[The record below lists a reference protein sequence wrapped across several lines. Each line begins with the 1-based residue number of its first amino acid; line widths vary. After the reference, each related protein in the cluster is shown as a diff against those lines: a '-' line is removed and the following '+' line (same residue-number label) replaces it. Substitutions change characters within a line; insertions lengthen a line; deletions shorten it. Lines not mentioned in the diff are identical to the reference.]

1 MSDHSSFDS
10 TSQTLSS
17 QDSIFQ
23 DSTSKNSA
31 SQNSAMQSNPTQ
43 DIDDSQMHSVA
54 NSAEMLVEP
63 DIDALLD
70 IADEASV
77 TWVREQEQL
86 DEVIKALEVCGRV
99 ALDTEFIKRDT
110 YYPRLALV
118 QLNTGDHIYLLD
130 APQLQLAELW
140 QALSEVDVAIW
151 HACGEDLGIFYLLS
165 GCPPLTNIFDTQIAL
180 SYLTGQLQ
188 MGYQQALDDQLDMHI
203 DKEQSQSDWLQR
215 PLSDEQEQYAIDDV
229 RFLPAL
235 YLSLEYNLK
244 KQGLYDY
251 VWADCQ
257 LYAYELYQTQHVAD
271 DAMYLTMA
279 DYRYNSQQ
287 MAILQAVATWRE
299 ELARATNQPRTF
311 VIKKQAV
318 REIITEKPNSM
329 RELAHKTTMHR
340 SMLRLYGEELLKVIK
355 EAKNL
360 APVEHP
366 ECLLPPYRSKN
377 KVLSKAVQQ
386 AIDAQAERI
395 GVPANV
401 LMRKK
406 WLGQLYEVIAF
417 DKDLAELPQGLKG
430 WRNDWVMQTLIPVIK
445 KHKTELQQGMGIN
458 V

>member
-1 MSDHSSFDS
+1 MSNNASITS
-10 TSQTLSS
+10 T
-17 QDSIFQ
+17 
-23 DSTSKNSA
+23 
-31 SQNSAMQSNPTQ
+31 QSNLSDNATT
-43 DIDDSQMHSVA
+43 DDLLTPSSSTDMT
-54 NSAEMLVEP
+54 SAELLSAP

-70 IADEASV
+70 IADEAIV
-77 TWVREQEQL
+77 TWVREQSQL
-86 DEVIKALEVCGRV
+86 QEVIDALATCGRV

-118 QLNTGDHIYLLD
+118 QLNTGNHIYLLD
-130 APQLQLAELW
+130 APQLQLGDFW
-140 QALSEVDVAIW
+140 QALSKVDVAIW

-235 YLSLEYNLK
+235 YLSLEYELK

-257 LYAYELYQTQHVAD
+257 LYASDLYAAQQVED
-271 DAMYLTMA
+271 EAMYLTMA

-287 MAILQAVATWRE
+287 MAILKAVATWRE

-318 REIITEKPNSM
+318 REIITEKPSNM

-355 EAKNL
+355 EAKDL
-360 APVEHP
+360 HPAEHP
-366 ECLLPPYRSKN
+366 DCLLPPYRSKN
-377 KVLSKAVQQ
+377 KILSKAVQQ
-386 AIDAQAERI
+386 AIDDYARTI
-395 GVPANV
+395 GVPASV

-417 DKDLAELPQGLKG
+417 DQDMSNLPQGLKG
-430 WRNDWVMQTLIPVIK
+430 WRHEWVVQTLIPVIE
-445 KHKTELQQGMGIN
+445 KHKTELQQGMGIR

>member
-1 MSDHSSFDS
+1 MSNTASIESNPQH
-10 TSQTLSS
+10 TLSADPIEQS
-17 QDSIFQ
+17 SHTI
-23 DSTSKNSA
+23 A
-31 SQNSAMQSNPTQ
+31 SVELPA
-43 DIDDSQMHSVA
+43 
-54 NSAEMLVEP
+54 EP

-70 IADEASV
+70 IADEVAI
-77 TWVREQEQL
+77 TWVRQQSGL
-86 DEVIKALEVCGRV
+86 DEVIQALATCGRV

-118 QLNTGDHIYLLD
+118 QLNVGDYIYLLD
-130 APQLQLAELW
+130 APQLQLADFWE
-140 QALSEVDVAIW
+140 ALRKVDVAIW

-203 DKEQSQSDWLQR
+203 DKEHSQSDWLQR

-235 YLSLEYNLK
+235 YLSLEYELK
-244 KQGLYDY
+244 KQGLYEY
-251 VWADCQ
+251 VWEDCQ
-257 LYAYELYQTQHVAD
+257 LYASDLYEAQNVEDEQ
-271 DAMYLTMA
+271 MYLTMA
-279 DYRYNSQQ
+279 DYRYTAEQ

-299 ELARATNQPRTF
+299 ELARSTNQPRTF

-318 REIITEKPNSM
+318 REIITEKPNTM

-340 SMLRLYGEELLKVIK
+340 SMLRLYGDELLKVIK
-355 EAKNL
+355 DAKNL
-360 APVEHP
+360 HP
-366 ECLLPPYRSKN
+366 TEYPDCLLPPYRSKN

-386 AIDAQAERI
+386 AIDNQAEI
-395 GVPANV
+395 TGVPASV

-406 WLGQLYEVIAF
+406 WLGQLYEGIAF
-417 DKDLAELPQGLKG
+417 DKDISELPQGLKG
-430 WRNDWVMQTLIPVIK
+430 WRNDWVMQTFIPLIEA
-445 KHKTELQQGMGIN
+445 HKTELQQGMGIN

>member
-1 MSDHSSFDS
+1 MSNHAVNASNVQEDSSYVVDES
-10 TSQTLSS
+10 VTDESIQASS
-17 QDSIFQ
+17 GI
-23 DSTSKNSA
+23 
-31 SQNSAMQSNPTQ
+31 
-43 DIDDSQMHSVA
+43 DIDMLLETA
-54 NSAEMLVEP
+54 N
-63 DIDALLD
+63 
-70 IADEASV
+70 EAVV
-77 TWVREQEQL
+77 TWVREQDQL
-86 DEVIKALEVCGRV
+86 DEVIDALATCGRV

-130 APQLQLAELW
+130 APQLQLGELW
-140 QALSEVDVAIW
+140 QALSQVDVAIW

-188 MGYQQALDDQLDMHI
+188 MGYQQALADQLEIHI

-235 YLSLEYNLK
+235 YLQLEDKLK
-244 KQGLYDY
+244 AQGLFDY

-257 LYAYELYQTQHVAD
+257 LYASDLYEAQQVED

-279 DYRYNSQQ
+279 DYRYTSEQ
-287 MAILQAVATWRE
+287 MAILKAVATWRE
-299 ELARATNQPRTF
+299 GLARATNQPRTF

-329 RELAHKTTMHR
+329 RELAHKTTIHR
-340 SMLRLYGEELLKVIK
+340 SMLRLYGEELLKVIRD
-355 EAKNL
+355 AKNL
-360 APVEHP
+360 SPTEYPA
-366 ECLLPPYRSKN
+366 CLLPPYRSKN

-386 AIDAQAERI
+386 AIDEHAKVLGI
-395 GVPANV
+395 PANV

-417 DKDLAELPQGLKG
+417 DQDMSNLPQGLKG
-430 WRNDWVMQTLIPVIK
+430 WRNEWVIQTLIPVIE
-445 KHKTELQQGMGIN
+445 KHKAELQQGMGIR

>member
-1 MSDHSSFDS
+1 MLAFISSYQCRYLPVSNNALTDLNLQNTLFADPIEQSSS
-10 TSQTLSS
+10 TTV
-17 QDSIFQ
+17 
-23 DSTSKNSA
+23 
-31 SQNSAMQSNPTQ
+31 
-43 DIDDSQMHSVA
+43 SVELPA
-54 NSAEMLVEP
+54 EP

-70 IADEASV
+70 TADEV
-77 TWVREQEQL
+77 TITWVRQQSGL
-86 DEVIKALEVCGRV
+86 DEVIKALATCGRV

-110 YYPRLALV
+110 YYPLLALV
-118 QLNTGDHIYLLD
+118 QLNVGDHIYLLD
-130 APQLQLAELW
+130 APQLQLDELW
-140 QALSEVDVAIW
+140 QALIKVDVAIW

-203 DKEQSQSDWLQR
+203 DKEQSQSDWLRR

-235 YLSLEYNLK
+235 YLSLEYELK

-257 LYAYELYQTQHVAD
+257 LYASDLYDVQQVEDEAV
-271 DAMYLTMA
+271 YLTLA
-279 DYRYNSQQ
+279 DYRYTSQQ
-287 MAILQAVATWRE
+287 MAILQSVATWRE

-318 REIITEKPNSM
+318 REIITEQPSSM

-340 SMLRLYGEELLKVIK
+340 SMLRLYGEELLKVIRD
-355 EAKNL
+355 AKNL
-360 APVEHP
+360 PAAEHP
-366 ECLLPPYRSKN
+366 ACLLPPYRSKN

-386 AIDAQAERI
+386 AIDDHAQTI
-395 GVPANV
+395 GVPASV

-417 DKDLAELPQGLKG
+417 DKDLSELPQGLKG
-430 WRNDWVMQTLIPVIK
+430 WRYEWVVRILIPVIEQ
-445 KHKTELQQGMGIN
+445 HKIELQQGMGIRI
-458 V
+458 

>member
-1 MSDHSSFDS
+1 MSSSSS
-10 TSQTLSS
+10 TANFQNSPSNSDDTAVTKAVSS
-17 QDSIFQ
+17 DAASVN
-23 DSTSKNSA
+23 NSA
-31 SQNSAMQSNPTQ
+31 HINSVNTNSAYTNLTT
-43 DIDDSQMHSVA
+43 A
-54 NSAEMLVEP
+54 LVEP

-70 IADEASV
+70 IADEAAI
-77 TWVREQEQL
+77 TWVREQYQL
-86 DEVIKALEVCGRV
+86 KEVIDALAVCGRV

-118 QLNTGDHIYLLD
+118 QLNVGDHIYLLD
-130 APQLQLAELW
+130 APELQLTELW
-140 QALSEVDVAIW
+140 QALIKVDVAIW

-165 GCPPLTNIFDTQIAL
+165 DCPPLTNIFDTQIAL

-188 MGYQQALDDQLDMHI
+188 MGYQQALDEQLDMHI
-203 DKEQSQSDWLQR
+203 DKEQSQSDWLRR

-235 YLSLEYNLK
+235 YLSIEHALK
-244 KQGLYDY
+244 SQGLYDY

-257 LYAYELYQTQHVAD
+257 LYAAELYAMQNVED

-287 MAILQAVATWRE
+287 MAVLQAVATWRE

-318 REIITEKPNSM
+318 REIITENPSNM

-340 SMLRLYGEELLKVIK
+340 SMLRLYGDELMKVITD
-355 EAKNL
+355 AKML

-366 ECLLPPYRSKN
+366 ACLLPPYRSKN
-377 KVLSKAVQQ
+377 KVLSKAVQ
-386 AIDAQAERI
+386 DAVAERAEQI
-395 GVPANV
+395 GVPENV

-417 DKDLAELPQGLKG
+417 NKDISELPQGLQG
-430 WRNDWVMQTLIPVIK
+430 WRNEWVTQSLIPVIET
-445 KHKTELQQGMGIN
+445 HKAELQQGMG
-458 V
+458 VR

>member
-1 MSDHSSFDS
+1 MSNHAPTAS
-10 TSQTLSS
+10 TAA
-17 QDSIFQ
+17 I
-23 DSTSKNSA
+23 
-31 SQNSAMQSNPTQ
+31 QSNLV
-43 DIDDSQMHSVA
+43 DNINVAASDDLLAPSISSKIE
-54 NSAEMLVEP
+54 SADLPSEP

-70 IADEASV
+70 SADEAAV
-77 TWVREQEQL
+77 TWVREQNGL
-86 DEVIKALEVCGRV
+86 AEVIDALATCGRV

-118 QLNTGDHIYLLD
+118 QLNTGNHIYLLD
-130 APQLQLAELW
+130 APQLQLTELW
-140 QALSEVDVAIW
+140 QALAKVDVAIW

-235 YLSLEYNLK
+235 YLSLEYALK

-257 LYAYELYQTQHVAD
+257 LYASDLYDAQHVED
-271 DAMYLTMA
+271 NAMYLTMA
-279 DYRYNSQQ
+279 DYRYTSQQ

-299 ELARATNQPRTF
+299 ELARSTNQPRTF

-318 REIITEKPNSM
+318 REIITEKPSNM

-340 SMLRLYGEELLKVIK
+340 SMLRLYGEELLKVINQ
-355 EAKNL
+355 AKNL
-360 APVEHP
+360 HP
-366 ECLLPPYRSKN
+366 AEYPDCLLPPYRSKN

-386 AIDAQAERI
+386 AIDDHARAI
-395 GVPANV
+395 GVPDNV

-417 DKDLAELPQGLKG
+417 DKELSELPEGLKG
-430 WRNDWVMQTLIPVIK
+430 WRNDWVINTLIPVIK

-458 V
+458 VR

>member
-1 MSDHSSFDS
+1 MSN
-10 TSQTLSS
+10 TAPTE
-17 QDSIFQ
+17 
-23 DSTSKNSA
+23 
-31 SQNSAMQSNPTQ
+31 SNPQNTLAT
-43 DIDDSQMHSVA
+43 DEVHHSV
-54 NSAEMLVEP
+54 NPDELVDLPVEP

-70 IADEASV
+70 IADEVTV
-77 TWVREQEQL
+77 TWVRKQSQL
-86 DEVIKALEVCGRV
+86 DEVIEALATCGRV

-110 YYPRLALV
+110 YYPRLALI
-118 QLNTGDHIYLLD
+118 QLNTGNHVYLLD
-130 APQLQLAELW
+130 APQLQLSELW
-140 QALSEVDVAIW
+140 QALMKVDVAIW

-188 MGYQQALDDQLDMHI
+188 MGYQQALDEQLDMHI

-235 YLSLEYNLK
+235 YLSLEYALK
-244 KQGLYDY
+244 SQGLYKY
-251 VWADCQ
+251 VWEDCQ
-257 LYAYELYQTQHVAD
+257 LYANDLYDAQNVAD
-271 DAMYLTMA
+271 EQMYLTMA
-279 DYRYNSQQ
+279 DYRYTSEQ

-299 ELARATNQPRTF
+299 ELARSTNQPRTF

-318 REIITEKPNSM
+318 REIITEKPNTM
-329 RELAHKTTMHR
+329 RELAHKTTIHR

-360 APVEHP
+360 HP
-366 ECLLPPYRSKN
+366 AEYPDSLLPPYRSKN
-377 KVLSKAVQQ
+377 KVLSKAVQKTIDDQ
-386 AIDAQAERI
+386 AKAT

-417 DKDLAELPQGLKG
+417 DKDISELPQGLKG
-430 WRNDWVMQTLIPVIK
+430 WRHDWVMHTFIPVIEA
-445 KHKTELQQGMGIN
+445 HKTELQQGMGIN

>member
-1 MSDHSSFDS
+1 MSNNTS
-10 TSQTLSS
+10 TA
-17 QDSIFQ
+17 
-23 DSTSKNSA
+23 STA
-31 SQNSAMQSNPTQ
+31 ATQSNLADNIAAT
-43 DIDDSQMHSVA
+43 DDLLEPSINSEIESVD
-54 NSAEMLVEP
+54 LPPEP

-70 IADEASV
+70 NADEAAV
-77 TWVREQEQL
+77 TWVREQNGL
-86 DEVIKALEVCGRV
+86 AEVIDALATCGRV

-118 QLNTGDHIYLLD
+118 QLNTGNHIYLLD
-130 APQLQLAELW
+130 APQLQLTELW
-140 QALSEVDVAIW
+140 QALAKVDVAIW

-235 YLSLEYNLK
+235 YLSLEYALK

-257 LYAYELYQTQHVAD
+257 LYASDLYDAQHVED
-271 DAMYLTMA
+271 SAMYLTMA
-279 DYRYNSQQ
+279 DYRYTSQQ

-299 ELARATNQPRTF
+299 ELARSTNQPRTF

-318 REIITEKPNSM
+318 REIITEKPSNM

-360 APVEHP
+360 HP
-366 ECLLPPYRSKN
+366 AEYPDCLLPPYRSKN

-386 AIDAQAERI
+386 AIDDHARAI
-395 GVPANV
+395 GVPDNV

-417 DKDLAELPQGLKG
+417 DKELSELPEGLKG
-430 WRNDWVMQTLIPVIK
+430 WRSDWVMDTLIPVIK

-458 V
+458 VR

>member
-1 MSDHSSFDS
+1 MSNHVSTFSSAPTAS
-10 TSQTLSS
+10 TQSS
-17 QDSIFQ
+17 
-23 DSTSKNSA
+23 TPKNAVSDDNLVKQA
-31 SQNSAMQSNPTQ
+31 INSDTQ
-43 DIDDSQMHSVA
+43 AAD
-54 NSAEMLVEP
+54 LPPEP

-70 IADEASV
+70 AADDAAV
-77 TWVREQEQL
+77 TWIRQQEDL
-86 DEVIKALEVCGRV
+86 AEVIEALATCGRV

-118 QLNTGDHIYLLD
+118 QLNTGNHVYLLD

-140 QALSEVDVAIW
+140 QALAKVDVAIW

-188 MGYQQALDDQLDMHI
+188 MGYQQALDEQLDMHI

-235 YLSLEYNLK
+235 YLSLEYELK
-244 KQGLYDY
+244 KRGLFEH

-257 LYAYELYQTQHVAD
+257 LYAKDLYDAQHMAD
-271 DAMYLTMA
+271 DEMYLTMA
-279 DYRYNSQQ
+279 DYRYTSEQ

-311 VIKKQAV
+311 VIKKQAM
-318 REIITEKPNSM
+318 REIITEKPSSM
-329 RELAHKTTMHR
+329 RELVHKTTMHR

-360 APVEHP
+360 HSAEHP
-366 ECLLPPYRSKN
+366 DCLLPPYRSKN
-377 KVLSKAVQQ
+377 KILSKAVQQ
-386 AIDAQAERI
+386 AIDEQAKKI

-406 WLGQLYEVIAF
+406 WLAQLYEVIAF
-417 DKDLAELPQGLKG
+417 DKDLSELPEGLKG
-430 WRNDWVMQTLIPVIK
+430 WRNDWVIQTLKPVIEQ
-445 KHKTELQQGMGIN
+445 HKTELQQGMGIKA
-458 V
+458 

>member
-1 MSDHSSFDS
+1 MSN
-10 TSQTLSS
+10 TAPTE
-17 QDSIFQ
+17 
-23 DSTSKNSA
+23 
-31 SQNSAMQSNPTQ
+31 SNPKNTLATDAICQ
-43 DIDDSQMHSVA
+43 TA
-54 NSAEMLVEP
+54 NTAELVDLPVEP

-70 IADEASV
+70 IADEVAI
-77 TWVREQEQL
+77 TWVRKQGQL
-86 DEVIKALEVCGRV
+86 DEVIEALATCGRV

-118 QLNTGDHIYLLD
+118 QLNTGNHVYLLD
-130 APQLQLAELW
+130 APQLQLSELW
-140 QALSEVDVAIW
+140 QALMKVDVAIW

-165 GCPPLTNIFDTQIAL
+165 GCPPLSNIFDTQIAL

-188 MGYQQALDDQLDMHI
+188 MGYQQALDEQLDMHI

-235 YLSLEYNLK
+235 YLSLEYALK
-244 KQGLYDY
+244 SQGLYEY
-251 VWADCQ
+251 VWEDCQ
-257 LYAYELYQTQHVAD
+257 LYANDLYEAQNVED
-271 DAMYLTMA
+271 EAMYLTMA
-279 DYRYNSQQ
+279 DYRYTSEQ

-299 ELARATNQPRTF
+299 ELARSTNQPRTF

-318 REIITEKPNSM
+318 REIITEKPSNM

-355 EAKNL
+355 DAKNL
-360 APVEHP
+360 HP
-366 ECLLPPYRSKN
+366 AEYPDCLLPPYRSKN

-386 AIDAQAERI
+386 AIDDQAGAI

-417 DKDLAELPQGLKG
+417 DKDISELPEGLKG
-430 WRNDWVMQTLIPVIK
+430 WRNEWVMDTLIPVIK
-445 KHKTELQQGMGIN
+445 QHKTELQQGMGIT

>member
-1 MSDHSSFDS
+1 M
-10 TSQTLSS
+10 
-17 QDSIFQ
+17 
-23 DSTSKNSA
+23 
-31 SQNSAMQSNPTQ
+31 SNPSLTTATTLQ
-43 DIDDSQMHSVA
+43 DDIATIDDESVA
-54 NSAEMLVEP
+54 ATFNQPNALPTEP

-70 IADEASV
+70 TADELPV
-77 TWVREQEQL
+77 TWVKEQSQL
-86 DEVIKALEVCGRV
+86 AVVIDALEGCGRV

-118 QLNTGDHIYLLD
+118 QINVGDHIYLLD
-130 APQLQLAELW
+130 APQLQLREFW

-151 HACGEDLGIFYLLS
+151 HACGEDLGIFYLLAD
-165 GCPPLTNIFDTQIAL
+165 CPPLTNIFDTQIAL
-180 SYLTGQLQ
+180 AYLTGQLQ

-203 DKEQSQSDWLQR
+203 DKEHSQSDWLRR

-235 YLSLEYNLK
+235 YLSLEYELK

-271 DAMYLTMA
+271 EAMYLTMA

-299 ELARATNQPRTF
+299 QLARATNQPRTF

-318 REIITEKPNSM
+318 REIITEKPNTM

-340 SMLRLYGEELLKVIK
+340 SMLRLYGEELLNVIK
-355 EAKNL
+355 EAKDMHP
-360 APVEHP
+360 AEHP
-366 ECLLPPYRSKN
+366 TCLPAPYRSKN

-386 AIDAQAERI
+386 EIDQQAKKTGI
-395 GVPANV
+395 PANV

-406 WLGQLYEVIAF
+406 WLSQLYEVIAY
-417 DKDLAELPQGLKG
+417 DKALTQMPEGLQG
-430 WRNDWVMQTLIPVIK
+430 WRYKWVTQHLIPVIVE
-445 KHKTELQQGMGIN
+445 HKAELQQGMG
-458 V
+458 VK

>member
-1 MSDHSSFDS
+1 MSNHAVNASNVQEDSSYVVDES
-10 TSQTLSS
+10 VTDESIQASS
-17 QDSIFQ
+17 GI
-23 DSTSKNSA
+23 
-31 SQNSAMQSNPTQ
+31 
-43 DIDDSQMHSVA
+43 DIDILLETA
-54 NSAEMLVEP
+54 N
-63 DIDALLD
+63 
-70 IADEASV
+70 EAVV
-77 TWVREQEQL
+77 TWVREQDQL
-86 DEVIKALEVCGRV
+86 DEVIDALATCGRV

-130 APQLQLAELW
+130 APQLQLGELW
-140 QALSEVDVAIW
+140 QALSQVDVAIW

-188 MGYQQALDDQLDMHI
+188 MGYQQALADQLEIHI

-235 YLSLEYNLK
+235 YLQLEDKLK
-244 KQGLYDY
+244 AQGLFDY

-257 LYAYELYQTQHVAD
+257 LYASDLYEAQQVED

-279 DYRYNSQQ
+279 DYRYTSEQ
-287 MAILQAVATWRE
+287 MAILKAVATWRE
-299 ELARATNQPRTF
+299 GLARATNQPRTF

-329 RELAHKTTMHR
+329 RELAHKTTIHR
-340 SMLRLYGEELLKVIK
+340 SMLRLYGEELLKVIRD
-355 EAKNL
+355 AKNL
-360 APVEHP
+360 SPTEYPA
-366 ECLLPPYRSKN
+366 CLLPPYRSKN

-386 AIDAQAERI
+386 AIDEHAKVLGI
-395 GVPANV
+395 PANV

-417 DKDLAELPQGLKG
+417 DQDMSNLPQGLKG
-430 WRNDWVMQTLIPVIK
+430 WRNEWVIQTLIPVIE
-445 KHKTELQQGMGIN
+445 KHKAELQQGMGIR

>member
-1 MSDHSSFDS
+1 MSNHVPTASSAA
-10 TSQTLSS
+10 T
-17 QDSIFQ
+17 
-23 DSTSKNSA
+23 
-31 SQNSAMQSNPTQ
+31 QSNLA
-43 DIDDSQMHSVA
+43 DNAAAIDDSSKQSVNTEIA
-54 NSAEMLVEP
+54 SAAVPPEP
-63 DIDALLD
+63 NIDALLD
-70 IADEASV
+70 IADEVAI
-77 TWVREQEQL
+77 TWVREQDGL
-86 DEVIKALEVCGRV
+86 AEVIDALAICGRV

-118 QLNTGDHIYLLD
+118 QLNTGNHIYLLD
-130 APQLQLAELW
+130 APQLQLGDFW

-235 YLSLEYNLK
+235 YLSLEYELK
-244 KQGLYDY
+244 KQELFEY

-257 LYAYELYQTQHVAD
+257 LYASDLYDAQHVED
-271 DAMYLTMA
+271 EAMYLTMA

-287 MAILQAVATWRE
+287 MAILKGVATWRE
-299 ELARATNQPRTF
+299 ELARSTNQPRTF

-318 REIITEKPNSM
+318 REIITEKPSNM

-360 APVEHP
+360 HP
-366 ECLLPPYRSKN
+366 AEYPDCLLPPYRSKN

-386 AIDAQAERI
+386 AIDEQSEAI

-417 DKDLAELPQGLKG
+417 DKNLSELPEGLKG
-430 WRNDWVMQTLIPVIK
+430 WRNEWVTQTLIPVIN

>member
-1 MSDHSSFDS
+1 VSNNASSHSN
-10 TSQTLSS
+10 S
-17 QDSIFQ
+17 QD
-23 DSTSKNSA
+23 DSFIDSDELSNESVDISSESA
-31 SQNSAMQSNPTQ
+31 VLPP
-43 DIDDSQMHSVA
+43 
-54 NSAEMLVEP
+54 EP
-63 DIDALLD
+63 NIDALLD
-70 IADEASV
+70 IADDVAI
-77 TWVREQEQL
+77 TWVRAQSGL
-86 DEVIKALEVCGRV
+86 DEVIDALATCGRV

-118 QLNTGDHIYLLD
+118 QLNVGDHIYLLD
-130 APQLQLAELW
+130 APQLQLAEFW
-140 QALSEVDVAIW
+140 EALRKVDVAIW

-235 YLSLEYNLK
+235 YLSLEYELK
-244 KQGLYDY
+244 KQGLFDY

-257 LYAYELYQTQHVAD
+257 LYAHELYKTQHVED

-279 DYRYNSQQ
+279 DYRYNSQE
-287 MAILQAVATWRE
+287 MAILQGVATWRE
-299 ELARATNQPRTF
+299 ELARSTNQPRTF

-318 REIITEKPNSM
+318 REIVTEKPNSM
-329 RELAHKTTMHR
+329 RDLAHKTTMHR
-340 SMLRLYGEELLKVIK
+340 SMLRLYGEELLKIIR
-355 EAKNL
+355 EAKSL
-360 APVEHP
+360 PPAEHP
-366 ECLLPPYRSKN
+366 DRLLPPYRSKN

-386 AIDAQAERI
+386 AIDDQAQVT

-406 WLGQLYEVIAF
+406 WLGQLYEIIAF
-417 DKDLAELPQGLKG
+417 NKALTELPQGLKG
-430 WRNDWVMQTLIPVIK
+430 WRNDWVTQTLIPVIE
-445 KHKTELQQGMGIN
+445 KHKNELQQGMG
-458 V
+458 VHD

>member
-1 MSDHSSFDS
+1 MSNHAPTAS
-10 TSQTLSS
+10 TAA
-17 QDSIFQ
+17 I
-23 DSTSKNSA
+23 
-31 SQNSAMQSNPTQ
+31 QSNLA
-43 DIDDSQMHSVA
+43 DNINIAASDDLLEPSINSKIESA
-54 NSAEMLVEP
+54 NLPSEP

-70 IADEASV
+70 SADEAAV
-77 TWVREQEQL
+77 TWVREQNGL
-86 DEVIKALEVCGRV
+86 AEVIDALATCGRV

-118 QLNTGDHIYLLD
+118 QLNTGNHIYLLD
-130 APQLQLAELW
+130 APQLQLTELW
-140 QALSEVDVAIW
+140 QALAKVDVAIW

-235 YLSLEYNLK
+235 YLSLEYALK

-257 LYAYELYQTQHVAD
+257 LYASDLYDAQHVED
-271 DAMYLTMA
+271 NAMYLTMA
-279 DYRYNSQQ
+279 DYRYTSQQ

-299 ELARATNQPRTF
+299 ELARSTNQPRTF

-318 REIITEKPNSM
+318 REIITERPSNM

-340 SMLRLYGEELLKVIK
+340 SMLRLYGEELIKVINQ
-355 EAKNL
+355 AKNL
-360 APVEHP
+360 HP
-366 ECLLPPYRSKN
+366 AEYPDCLLPPYRSKN

-386 AIDAQAERI
+386 AIDDHARAI
-395 GVPANV
+395 GVPDNV

-417 DKDLAELPQGLKG
+417 DKELSELPEGLKG
-430 WRNDWVMQTLIPVIK
+430 WRNDWVMNTLIPVIK

-458 V
+458 VR

>member
-1 MSDHSSFDS
+1 MSNTAS
-10 TSQTLSS
+10 TESNLQNT
-17 QDSIFQ
+17 F
-23 DSTSKNSA
+23 SA
-31 SQNSAMQSNPTQ
+31 
-43 DIDDSQMHSVA
+43 DEVHHSVNPA
-54 NSAEMLVEP
+54 KLVDLPVEP

-70 IADEASV
+70 IADEVAV
-77 TWVREQEQL
+77 TWVRKQSQL
-86 DEVIKALEVCGRV
+86 DEVIEALATCGRV

-110 YYPRLALV
+110 YYPRLALI
-118 QLNTGDHIYLLD
+118 QLNTGNHVYLLD
-130 APQLQLAELW
+130 APQLQLSELW
-140 QALSEVDVAIW
+140 QALIKVDVAIW

-188 MGYQQALDDQLDMHI
+188 MGYQQALDEQLDMHI

-235 YLSLEYNLK
+235 YLSLEYALK
-244 KQGLYDY
+244 SQGLYEY
-251 VWADCQ
+251 VWEDCQ
-257 LYAYELYQTQHVAD
+257 LYANDLY
-271 DAMYLTMA
+271 DAQNVVDEQMYLTMA
-279 DYRYNSQQ
+279 DYRYTSEQ

-299 ELARATNQPRTF
+299 ELARSTNQPRTF

-318 REIITEKPNSM
+318 REIITEKPNNM

-355 EAKNL
+355 AAKNL
-360 APVEHP
+360 HP
-366 ECLLPPYRSKN
+366 AEYPDCLLPPYRSKN

-386 AIDAQAERI
+386 AIDDQAKAT

-417 DKDLAELPQGLKG
+417 DQDISELPQGLKG
-430 WRNDWVMQTLIPVIK
+430 WRHDWVMHTFIPVIEA
-445 KHKTELQQGMGIN
+445 HKTELQQGMGIN

>member
-1 MSDHSSFDS
+1 MSNHVSTASSAPTAS
-10 TSQTLSS
+10 TQSS
-17 QDSIFQ
+17 TPKSAVSDDNLVKQAI
-23 DSTSKNSA
+23 NSD
-31 SQNSAMQSNPTQ
+31 TQ
-43 DIDDSQMHSVA
+43 A
-54 NSAEMLVEP
+54 AALPPEP

-70 IADEASV
+70 AADEAAV
-77 TWVREQEQL
+77 TWVRKQEDL
-86 DEVIKALEVCGRV
+86 AEVIEALATCGRV

-118 QLNTGDHIYLLD
+118 QLNTGNHVYLID

-140 QALSEVDVAIW
+140 QALVKVDVAIW

-215 PLSDEQEQYAIDDV
+215 PLSYEQEQYAIDDV

-235 YLSLEYNLK
+235 YLSLEYELK
-244 KQGLYDY
+244 KKGLFEY

-257 LYAYELYQTQHVAD
+257 LYASDLYDAQHVAD
-271 DAMYLTMA
+271 DEMYLTMA
-279 DYRYNSQQ
+279 DYRYTSEQ

-318 REIITEKPNSM
+318 REIITEKPSSM

-355 EAKNL
+355 EATNL
-360 APVEHP
+360 HPAEHP
-366 ECLLPPYRSKN
+366 DCLLPPYRSKN
-377 KVLSKAVQQ
+377 KILSKAVQK
-386 AIDAQAERI
+386 AIDKQAEEI

-406 WLGQLYEVIAF
+406 WLAQLYEVIAF
-417 DKDLAELPQGLKG
+417 DKDLSELPEGLKG
-430 WRNDWVMQTLIPVIK
+430 WRNDWVMQTLIPVIEE
-445 KHKTELQQGMGIN
+445 HKTELQQGMGVN
-458 V
+458 VR

>member
-1 MSDHSSFDS
+1 MSNHVSKASS
-10 TSQTLSS
+10 TSTV
-17 QDSIFQ
+17 
-23 DSTSKNSA
+23 ST
-31 SQNSAMQSNPTQ
+31 QSNNLENAVSYDNLAQQATNVATQ
-43 DIDDSQMHSVA
+43 
-54 NSAEMLVEP
+54 SADLPPEP
-63 DIDALLD
+63 NIDALLD
-70 IADEASV
+70 AADDAAV
-77 TWVREQEQL
+77 TWVRKQDDL
-86 DEVIKALEVCGRV
+86 AEVIEALATCGRV

-118 QLNTGDHIYLLD
+118 QMNTGNHVYLLD

-140 QALSEVDVAIW
+140 EALAKVDVAIW

-165 GCPPLTNIFDTQIAL
+165 DCPPLTNIFDTQIAL

-235 YLSLEYNLK
+235 YLSLEYELK
-244 KQGLYDY
+244 KQGLFEY

-257 LYAYELYQTQHVAD
+257 LYASDLYDAQHVAD
-271 DAMYLTMA
+271 DEMYLTMA
-279 DYRYNSQQ
+279 DYRYTSEQ

-318 REIITEKPNSM
+318 REIITEKPSSM

-360 APVEHP
+360 HPAEHP
-366 ECLLPPYRSKN
+366 DCLLPPYRSKN

-386 AIDAQAERI
+386 AIDAQAEKI

-406 WLGQLYEVIAF
+406 WLAQLYEVIAF
-417 DKDLAELPQGLKG
+417 DKEISELPEGLKG
-430 WRNDWVMQTLIPVIK
+430 WRNEWVMQTLIPVIK
-445 KHKTELQQGMGIN
+445 EHKTELQQGMGIN
-458 V
+458 VR